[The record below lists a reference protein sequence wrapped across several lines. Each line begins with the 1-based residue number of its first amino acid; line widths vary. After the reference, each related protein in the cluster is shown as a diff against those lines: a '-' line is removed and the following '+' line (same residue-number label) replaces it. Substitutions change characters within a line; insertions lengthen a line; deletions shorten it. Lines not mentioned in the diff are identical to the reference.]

1 MASPR
6 TRRNLS
12 ELRLKNDNNVSIVTI
27 YKNYNSSNLKI

>member
-27 YKNYNSSNLKI
+27 CKNYNSSNLKI